1 MSQRHLRFTTA
12 FRATYWLCSLAAVL
26 LLLFG
31 ARSGLL
37 LVGEPERGKVER
49 APDGDLRG
57 RAAFVWSGGG
67 YHGGK

>member
-1 MSQRHLRFTTA
+1 M
-12 FRATYWLCSLAAVL
+12 FRTIYWICSALALL

-37 LVGEPERGKVER
+37 LAGAPERGKVER
-49 APDGDLRG
+49 DDDGNLRG
-57 RAAFVWSGGG
+57 RAAFVWLGGG